1 MEYELMEIA
10 TKCPICESLGNAV
23 PVYPSNVDETSFST
37 EIFSARRLPDR
48 RHYQWVRCNKCTLL
62 RSDPVLDVD
71 LEKLYVESTFD
82 YSTEVDGL
90 KKTYFNLVKRA
101 LGGKKFKKSIF
112 EVGGGNGFFLE
123 AAKDGGFATVAGV
136 EPSTEAIKAARSDIA
151 PHMIASMM
159 KAGVLADNS
168 FEVGTMFHTLD
179 HLTDPVSTLK
189 NCAAALQTGGVFV
202 VAIHNERSWSARLM
216 GERSPIIDVEH
227 THLYTRKS
235 GEALF
240 KKIGFIDVRSGAYN
254 NHYSLAYILHL
265 IPISRSFRKRVLES
279 PIGTLLSKIKVI
291 VPLGNMWVAGT
302 KP

>member
-1 MEYELMEIA
+1 MEIA

-37 EIFSARRLPDR
+37 EVFSARRLPDR
-48 RHYQWVRCNKCTLL
+48 RHYQWVRCKSCTLL

-82 YSTEVDGL
+82 YSTEIDGL
-90 KKTYFNLVKRA
+90 KKTYLKLVNKA
-101 LGGKKFKKSIF
+101 LKGKSFKKSIF

-123 AAKDGGFATVAGV
+123 AAKDSHFAQVTGV
-136 EPSTEAIKAARSDIA
+136 EPSTEAINAARADIK

-159 KAGVLADNS
+159 KDGVLKENS
-168 FEVGTMFHTLD
+168 FEVGAMFHTLD
-179 HLTDPVSTLK
+179 HLSDPVTTLK
-189 NCAAALQTGGVFV
+189 DCLRALEPGGVFV

-227 THLYTRKS
+227 THLYTLKS

-240 KKIGFIDVRSGAYN
+240 RKIGFTDVSSGAYN

-265 IPISRSFRKRVLES
+265 IPISRTFRKRILES
-279 PIGTLLSKIKVI
+279 FMGSVLSKIKV
-291 VPLGNMWVAGT
+291 VLPLGNMWVAGA

>member
-1 MEYELMEIA
+1 MEIA

-23 PVYPSNVDETSFST
+23 PVYPSNVDEMSFST
-37 EIFSARRLPDR
+37 EVFSARRLPDR
-48 RHYQWVRCNKCTLL
+48 RHYQWVRCKSCTLL

-82 YSTEVDGL
+82 YSTEIDGL
-90 KKTYFNLVKRA
+90 KKTYLKLVNKA
-101 LGGKKFKKSIF
+101 LKGKSFKKSIF

-123 AAKDGGFATVAGV
+123 AAKDSHFAQVTGV
-136 EPSTEAIKAARSDIA
+136 EPSTEAINAARADIK

-159 KAGVLADNS
+159 KDGVLKENS
-168 FEVGTMFHTLD
+168 FEVGAMFHTLD
-179 HLTDPVSTLK
+179 HLSDPVTTLK
-189 NCAAALQTGGVFV
+189 DCLRALEPGGVFV

-227 THLYTRKS
+227 THLYTLKS

-240 KKIGFIDVRSGAYN
+240 RKIGFTDVRSGAYN

-265 IPISRSFRKRVLES
+265 IPISRTFRKRILES
-279 PIGTLLSKIKVI
+279 FMGSVLSKIKV
-291 VPLGNMWVAGT
+291 VLPLGNMWVAGA

>member
-1 MEYELMEIA
+1 MEIA

-37 EIFSARRLPDR
+37 EVFSARRLPDR
-48 RHYQWVRCNKCTLL
+48 RHYQWVRCKSCTLL

-82 YSTEVDGL
+82 YSTEIDGL
-90 KKTYFNLVKRA
+90 KKTYLKLVNKA
-101 LGGKKFKKSIF
+101 LKGKSFKKSIF

-123 AAKDGGFATVAGV
+123 AAKDSPFAQVTGV
-136 EPSTEAIKAARSDIA
+136 EPSPEAINAARADIK

-159 KAGVLADNS
+159 KDGVLKENS
-168 FEVGTMFHTLD
+168 FEVGAMFHTLD
-179 HLTDPVSTLK
+179 HLSDPVTTLK
-189 NCAAALQTGGVFV
+189 DCLRALEPGGVFV

-227 THLYTRKS
+227 THLYTLKS

-240 KKIGFIDVRSGAYN
+240 RKIGFTDVRSGAYN

-265 IPISRSFRKRVLES
+265 IPISRTFRKRILES
-279 PIGTLLSKIKVI
+279 FMGSVLSKIKV
-291 VPLGNMWVAGT
+291 VLPLGNMWVAGA

>member
-1 MEYELMEIA
+1 MEIA

-37 EIFSARRLPDR
+37 EVFSARRLPDR
-48 RHYQWVRCNKCTLL
+48 RHYQWVRCKSCTLL

-71 LEKLYVESTFD
+71 LEKLYAESTFD
-82 YSTEVDGL
+82 YSTEIDGL
-90 KKTYFNLVKRA
+90 KKTYLKLVNKA
-101 LGGKKFKKSIF
+101 LKGKSFKKSIF

-123 AAKDGGFATVAGV
+123 AAKDSHFAQVTGV
-136 EPSTEAIKAARSDIA
+136 EPSTEAINAARADIK

-159 KAGVLADNS
+159 KDGVLKENS
-168 FEVGTMFHTLD
+168 FEVGAMFHTLD
-179 HLTDPVSTLK
+179 HLSDPVTTLK
-189 NCAAALQTGGVFV
+189 DCLRALEPGGVFV

-227 THLYTRKS
+227 THLYTLKS

-240 KKIGFIDVRSGAYN
+240 RKIGFTDVRSGAYN

-265 IPISRSFRKRVLES
+265 IPISRTFRKRILES
-279 PIGTLLSKIKVI
+279 FMGSVLSKIKV
-291 VPLGNMWVAGT
+291 VLPLGNMWVAGA

>member
-1 MEYELMEIA
+1 MEIA

-23 PVYPSNVDETSFST
+23 PVYPSNVDESSFST

-90 KKTYFNLVKRA
+90 KKTYFNLVKKA
-101 LGGKKFKKSIF
+101 LGGRKLKKSIF

-123 AAKDGGFATVAGV
+123 AAKDGGFGQVAGV
-136 EPSTEAIKAARSDIA
+136 EPSTEAINAARADIK

-159 KAGVLADNS
+159 KPGVLAPNS

-179 HLTDPVSTLK
+179 HLTDPVATLK
-189 NCAAALQTGGVFV
+189 DCADALQSGGVFI

-240 KKIGFIDVRSGAYN
+240 KKIGFVDVRSGAYN

-265 IPISRSFRKRVLES
+265 IPISRTFRKRVLES
-279 PIGTLLSKIKVI
+279 SVGALLSKIKVV

>member
-1 MEYELMEIA
+1 MEIA

-37 EIFSARRLPDR
+37 EVFSARRLPDR
-48 RHYQWVRCNKCTLL
+48 RHYQWVRCKSCTLL

-82 YSTEVDGL
+82 YSTEIDGL
-90 KKTYFNLVKRA
+90 KKTYLKLVNKA
-101 LGGKKFKKSIF
+101 LKGKSFKKSIF

-123 AAKDGGFATVAGV
+123 ATKDSHFAQVTGV
-136 EPSTEAIKAARSDIA
+136 EPSTEAINAARADIK

-159 KAGVLADNS
+159 KDGVLKENS
-168 FEVGTMFHTLD
+168 FEVGAMFHTLD
-179 HLTDPVSTLK
+179 HLSDPVTTLK
-189 NCAAALQTGGVFV
+189 DCLRALEPGGVFV

-227 THLYTRKS
+227 THLYTLKS

-240 KKIGFIDVRSGAYN
+240 RKIGFTDVRSGAYN

-265 IPISRSFRKRVLES
+265 IPISRTFRKRILES
-279 PIGTLLSKIKVI
+279 FMGSVLSKIKV
-291 VPLGNMWVAGT
+291 VLPLGNMWVAGA

>member
-1 MEYELMEIA
+1 MEIA
-10 TKCPICESLGNAV
+10 TKCPICESLANAV

-90 KKTYFNLVKRA
+90 KKTYFNLVKKA
-101 LGGKKFKKSIF
+101 LGGKNFKKSIF

-123 AAKDGGFATVAGV
+123 AAKDGGFASVAGV
-136 EPSTEAIKAARSDIA
+136 EPSTEAINAARADIK

-159 KAGVLADNS
+159 KTGVLADNS

-189 NCAAALQTGGVFV
+189 DCADALQKGGVFV
-202 VAIHNERSWSARLM
+202 VAVHNERSWSARLM

-240 KKIGFIDVRSGAYN
+240 KKIGFTDVRSGAYN

-265 IPISRSFRKRVLES
+265 IPISRTFRKRVLES
-279 PIGTLLSKIKVI
+279 PIGTLLSKIKVV

>member
-1 MEYELMEIA
+1 MEIA

-37 EIFSARRLPDR
+37 EVFSARRLPDR
-48 RHYQWVRCNKCTLL
+48 RHYQWVRCKSCTLL

-82 YSTEVDGL
+82 YSTEIDGL
-90 KKTYFNLVKRA
+90 KKTYLKLVNKA
-101 LGGKKFKKSIF
+101 LKGKSFKKSIF

-123 AAKDGGFATVAGV
+123 AAKDSHFAQVTGV
-136 EPSTEAIKAARSDIA
+136 EPSTEAINAARADIK

-159 KAGVLADNS
+159 KDGVLKENS
-168 FEVGTMFHTLD
+168 FEVGAMFHTLD
-179 HLTDPVSTLK
+179 HLSDPVTTLK
-189 NCAAALQTGGVFV
+189 DCLRALEPGGVFV

-227 THLYTRKS
+227 THLYTLKS

-240 KKIGFIDVRSGAYN
+240 RKIGFTDVRSGAYN

-265 IPISRSFRKRVLES
+265 IPISRTLRKRILES
-279 PIGTLLSKIKVI
+279 FMGSVLSKIKV
-291 VPLGNMWVAGT
+291 VLPLGNMWVAGA

>member
-1 MEYELMEIA
+1 MEIA

-37 EIFSARRLPDR
+37 EVFSARRLPDR
-48 RHYQWVRCNKCTLL
+48 RHDQWVRCKSCTLL

-82 YSTEVDGL
+82 YSTEIDGL
-90 KKTYFNLVKRA
+90 KKTYLKLVNKA
-101 LGGKKFKKSIF
+101 LKGKSFKKSIF

-123 AAKDGGFATVAGV
+123 AAKDSHFAQVTGV
-136 EPSTEAIKAARSDIA
+136 EPSTEAINAARADIK

-159 KAGVLADNS
+159 KDGVLKENS
-168 FEVGTMFHTLD
+168 FEVGAMFHTLD
-179 HLTDPVSTLK
+179 HLSDPVTTLK
-189 NCAAALQTGGVFV
+189 DCLRALEPGGVFV

-227 THLYTRKS
+227 THLYTLKS

-240 KKIGFIDVRSGAYN
+240 RKIGFTDVRSGAYN

-265 IPISRSFRKRVLES
+265 IPISRTFRKRILES
-279 PIGTLLSKIKVI
+279 FMGSVLSKIKV
-291 VPLGNMWVAGT
+291 VLPLGNMWVAGA

>member
-1 MEYELMEIA
+1 MKIP
-10 TKCPICESLGNAV
+10 TKCPICETHDNSV
-23 PVYPSNVDETSFST
+23 FVYPSNVDANSFST
-37 EIFSARRLPDR
+37 EVFSARRLPDR
-48 RHYQWVRCNKCTLL
+48 RHYQWVRCNSCTLL

-71 LEKLYVESTFD
+71 LEQLYVESTFD
-82 YSTEVDGL
+82 YSTEIDGL
-90 KKTYFNLVKRA
+90 KKTYFNLVQRA
-101 LGGKKFKKSIF
+101 LRGKQLRKSIF

-123 AAKDGGFATVAGV
+123 AAKDGGFESIVGV
-136 EPSTEAIKAARSDIA
+136 EPSTEAIKAARSDVK

-159 KAGVLADNS
+159 KPEVLSDDS
-168 FEVGTMFHTLD
+168 FEVGAMFHTLD

-189 NCAAALQTGGVFV
+189 DCFNALQPGGVFV
-202 VAIHNERSWSARLM
+202 VAVHNERAWSARLM

-240 KKIGFIDVRSGAYN
+240 KKVGFIDVKSGAYN

-265 IPISRSFRKRVLES
+265 IPISRTFRKKVLES
-279 PIGTLLSKIKVI
+279 SIGTLLSKIKVI
-291 VPLGNMWVAGT
+291 VPLGNMWIAGT

>member
-1 MEYELMEIA
+1 MEIA

-37 EIFSARRLPDR
+37 EVFSARRLPDR
-48 RHYQWVRCNKCTLL
+48 RHYQWVRCKSCTLL

-82 YSTEVDGL
+82 YSTEIDGL
-90 KKTYFNLVKRA
+90 KKTYLKLVNKA
-101 LGGKKFKKSIF
+101 LKGKSFKKSIF

-123 AAKDGGFATVAGV
+123 AAKDSHFAQVTGV
-136 EPSTEAIKAARSDIA
+136 EPSTEAINAARADIK

-159 KAGVLADNS
+159 RDGVLKENS
-168 FEVGTMFHTLD
+168 FEVGAMFHTLD
-179 HLTDPVSTLK
+179 HLSDPVTTLK
-189 NCAAALQTGGVFV
+189 DCLRALEPGGVFV

-227 THLYTRKS
+227 THLYTLKS

-240 KKIGFIDVRSGAYN
+240 RKIGFTDVRSGAYN

-265 IPISRSFRKRVLES
+265 IPISRAFRKRILES
-279 PIGTLLSKIKVI
+279 FMGSVLSKIKV
-291 VPLGNMWVAGT
+291 VLPLGNMWVAGA

>member
-1 MEYELMEIA
+1 MEIA
-10 TKCPICESLGNAV
+10 TKCPICESLGNTV

-37 EIFSARRLPDR
+37 EVFSARRLPDR
-48 RHYQWVRCNKCTLL
+48 RHYQWVRCKSCTLL

-82 YSTEVDGL
+82 YSTEIDGL
-90 KKTYFNLVKRA
+90 KKTYLKLVNKA
-101 LGGKKFKKSIF
+101 LKGKSFKKSIF

-123 AAKDGGFATVAGV
+123 AAKDSHFAQVTGV
-136 EPSTEAIKAARSDIA
+136 EPSTEAINAARADIK

-159 KAGVLADNS
+159 KDGVLKENS
-168 FEVGTMFHTLD
+168 FEVGAMFHTLD
-179 HLTDPVSTLK
+179 HLSDPVTTLK
-189 NCAAALQTGGVFV
+189 DCLRALEPGGVFV

-227 THLYTRKS
+227 THLYTLKS

-240 KKIGFIDVRSGAYN
+240 RKIGFTDVRSGAYN

-265 IPISRSFRKRVLES
+265 IPISRTFRKRILES
-279 PIGTLLSKIKVI
+279 FMGSVLSKIKV
-291 VPLGNMWVAGT
+291 VLPLGNMWVAGA

>member
-1 MEYELMEIA
+1 MEIA

-37 EIFSARRLPDR
+37 EVFSARRLPDR
-48 RHYQWVRCNKCTLL
+48 RHYQWVRCKSCTLL

-82 YSTEVDGL
+82 YSTEIDGL
-90 KKTYFNLVKRA
+90 KKTYLKLVNKA
-101 LGGKKFKKSIF
+101 LKGKSFKKSIF

-123 AAKDGGFATVAGV
+123 AAKDSHFAQVTGV
-136 EPSTEAIKAARSDIA
+136 DPSTEAINAARADIK

-159 KAGVLADNS
+159 KDGVLKENS
-168 FEVGTMFHTLD
+168 FEVGAMFHTLD
-179 HLTDPVSTLK
+179 HLSDPVTTLK
-189 NCAAALQTGGVFV
+189 DCLRALEPGGVFV

-227 THLYTRKS
+227 THLYTLKS

-240 KKIGFIDVRSGAYN
+240 RKIGFTDVRSGAYN

-265 IPISRSFRKRVLES
+265 IPISRTFRKRILES
-279 PIGTLLSKIKVI
+279 FMGSVLSKIKV
-291 VPLGNMWVAGT
+291 VLPLGNMWVAGA

>member
-1 MEYELMEIA
+1 MEIA

-37 EIFSARRLPDR
+37 EVFSARRLPDR
-48 RHYQWVRCNKCTLL
+48 RHYQWVRCKSCTLL

-82 YSTEVDGL
+82 YSTEIDGL
-90 KKTYFNLVKRA
+90 KKTYLKLVNKA
-101 LGGKKFKKSIF
+101 LKGKSFKKSIF

-123 AAKDGGFATVAGV
+123 AAKDSHFAQVTGV
-136 EPSTEAIKAARSDIA
+136 EPSTEAINAARADIN

-159 KAGVLADNS
+159 KDGVLKENS
-168 FEVGTMFHTLD
+168 FEVGAMFHTLD
-179 HLTDPVSTLK
+179 HLSDPVTTLK
-189 NCAAALQTGGVFV
+189 DCLRALEPGGVFV

-227 THLYTRKS
+227 THLYTLKS

-240 KKIGFIDVRSGAYN
+240 RKIGFTDVRSGAYN

-265 IPISRSFRKRVLES
+265 IPISRTFRKRILES
-279 PIGTLLSKIKVI
+279 FMGSVLSKIKV
-291 VPLGNMWVAGT
+291 VLPLGNMWVAGA

>member
-1 MEYELMEIA
+1 MEIA
-10 TKCPICESLGNAV
+10 TKCPICESLGNAA

-37 EIFSARRLPDR
+37 EVFSARRLPDR
-48 RHYQWVRCNKCTLL
+48 RHYQWVRCKSCTLL

-82 YSTEVDGL
+82 YSTEIDGL
-90 KKTYFNLVKRA
+90 KKTYLKLVNKA
-101 LGGKKFKKSIF
+101 LKGKSFKKSIF

-123 AAKDGGFATVAGV
+123 AAKDSHFAQVTGV
-136 EPSTEAIKAARSDIA
+136 EPSTEAINAARADIK

-159 KAGVLADNS
+159 KDGVLKENS
-168 FEVGTMFHTLD
+168 FEVGAMFHTLD
-179 HLTDPVSTLK
+179 HLSDPVTTLK
-189 NCAAALQTGGVFV
+189 DCLRALEPGGVFV

-227 THLYTRKS
+227 THLYTLKS

-240 KKIGFIDVRSGAYN
+240 RKIGFTDVRSGAYN

-265 IPISRSFRKRVLES
+265 IPISRTFRKRILES
-279 PIGTLLSKIKVI
+279 FMGSVLSKIKV
-291 VPLGNMWVAGT
+291 VLPLGNMWVAGA

>member
-1 MEYELMEIA
+1 MEIA
-10 TKCPICESLGNAV
+10 TKCPICESLGNAA
-23 PVYPSNVDETSFST
+23 PVYPSNVDESSFST

-48 RHYQWVRCNKCTLL
+48 RHYQWVRCKTCTLL

-82 YSTEVDGL
+82 YSTEVNGL
-90 KKTYFNLVKRA
+90 KKTYFNLVKKA
-101 LGGKKFKKSIF
+101 LSGREFKKSIF

-123 AAKDGGFATVAGV
+123 AAKDGGFANVAGV
-136 EPSTEAIKAARSDIA
+136 EPSVEAISAARADIK

-159 KAGVLADNS
+159 KSGVLVNDS

-179 HLTDPVSTLK
+179 HLTDPITVLQDCMS
-189 NCAAALQTGGVFV
+189 ALESGGVFV

-240 KKIGFIDVRSGAYN
+240 RKIGFIDVRSGAYN

-265 IPISRSFRKRVLES
+265 IPISRSFRRRVLDS
-279 PIGTLLSKIKVI
+279 SLGSLLSKIKVI
-291 VPLGNMWVAGT
+291 VPLGNMWVAGS

>member
-1 MEYELMEIA
+1 MEIA

-37 EIFSARRLPDR
+37 EVFSARRLPDR
-48 RHYQWVRCNKCTLL
+48 RHYQWVRCKSCTLL

-82 YSTEVDGL
+82 YSTEIDGL
-90 KKTYFNLVKRA
+90 KKTYLKLVNKA
-101 LGGKKFKKSIF
+101 LKGKSFKKSIF

-123 AAKDGGFATVAGV
+123 AAKDSHFAQVTGV
-136 EPSTEAIKAARSDIA
+136 EPSTEAINAARADIK

-159 KAGVLADNS
+159 KDGVLKENS
-168 FEVGTMFHTLD
+168 FEVGAMFHTLD
-179 HLTDPVSTLK
+179 HLSDPVTTL
-189 NCAAALQTGGVFV
+189 NDCLRALEPGGVFV

-227 THLYTRKS
+227 THLYTLKS

-240 KKIGFIDVRSGAYN
+240 RKIGFTDVRSGAYN

-265 IPISRSFRKRVLES
+265 IPISRTFRKRILES
-279 PIGTLLSKIKVI
+279 FIGSVLSKIKV
-291 VPLGNMWVAGT
+291 VLPLGNMWVAGA

>member
-1 MEYELMEIA
+1 MEIA
-10 TKCPICESLGNAV
+10 TKCPICESLGNTV

-37 EIFSARRLPDR
+37 EVFSARRLPDR
-48 RHYQWVRCNKCTLL
+48 RHYQWVRCKSCTLL

-82 YSTEVDGL
+82 YSTEIDGL
-90 KKTYFNLVKRA
+90 KKTYLKLVNKA
-101 LGGKKFKKSIF
+101 LKGKSFRKSIF

-123 AAKDGGFATVAGV
+123 AAKDSHFAEVTGV
-136 EPSTEAIKAARSDIA
+136 EPSTEAINAARADIK

-159 KAGVLADNS
+159 KDGVLKENS
-168 FEVGTMFHTLD
+168 FEVGAMFHTLD
-179 HLTDPVSTLK
+179 HLSDPVTTLK
-189 NCAAALQTGGVFV
+189 DCLRALEPGGVFV

-227 THLYTRKS
+227 THLYTLKS

-240 KKIGFIDVRSGAYN
+240 RKIGFTDVRSGAYN

-265 IPISRSFRKRVLES
+265 IPISRTFRKRILES
-279 PIGTLLSKIKVI
+279 FMGSVLSKIKV
-291 VPLGNMWVAGT
+291 VLPLGNMWVAGA